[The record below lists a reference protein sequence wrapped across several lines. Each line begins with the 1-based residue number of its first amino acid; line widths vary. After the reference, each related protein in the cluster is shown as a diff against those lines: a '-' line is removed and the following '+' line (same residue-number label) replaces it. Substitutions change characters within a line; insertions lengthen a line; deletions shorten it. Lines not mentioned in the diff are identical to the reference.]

1 METITITEPLPLKA
15 QAISVTQKSGV
26 LAAAFTIC
34 FISVMFSGV
43 SSMLMSVYLTA
54 VVKGLIGNVTPA
66 ALNNVTA
73 YINAIFIF
81 GSMFGGFAW
90 GVICDRIGRSKAVIL
105 STAVYGVFT
114 ILTAFSSSWVM
125 VGIYRFIT
133 GFGVGGVILTT
144 NILVAEL
151 WPEKKKAI
159 ALGIVS
165 AAMPVG
171 FVAAG
176 AFNVLLPN
184 WHQAFLTGIIPV
196 GTAIVAVFVLAE
208 SASWQHKSQLPA
220 QSGSGTSVFA
230 KGYRKNLLTG
240 SLIFGSMLIG
250 LWAIFSW
257 TPTWI
262 QSIAGPGTESQ
273 GLGGL
278 AMMDLAICGLLG
290 SVASGWIANAIG
302 LRRTMIMCFA
312 VCFVMTFVVFKLNTV
327 ASAATFIQ
335 MGVLAFFFGIS
346 QGALS
351 VYIPALFPTI
361 VRASATGFCFNAGRV
376 FTGPVVFFIGA
387 LVTFLGG
394 YGNAVFI
401 FSFIFL
407 IGLLITF
414 FSRDSEQKE
423 ELTEGIAFAE

>member
-208 SASWQHKSQLPA
+208 SASGQHISQLPA

-230 KGYRKNLLTG
+230 KG
-240 SLIFGSMLIG
+240 
-250 LWAIFSW
+250 
-257 TPTWI
+257 
-262 QSIAGPGTESQ
+262 
-273 GLGGL
+273 
-278 AMMDLAICGLLG
+278 
-290 SVASGWIANAIG
+290 
-302 LRRTMIMCFA
+302 
-312 VCFVMTFVVFKLNTV
+312 
-327 ASAATFIQ
+327 
-335 MGVLAFFFGIS
+335 
-346 QGALS
+346 
-351 VYIPALFPTI
+351 
-361 VRASATGFCFNAGRV
+361 
-376 FTGPVVFFIGA
+376 
-387 LVTFLGG
+387 
-394 YGNAVFI
+394 
-401 FSFIFL
+401 
-407 IGLLITF
+407 
-414 FSRDSEQKE
+414 
-423 ELTEGIAFAE
+423 